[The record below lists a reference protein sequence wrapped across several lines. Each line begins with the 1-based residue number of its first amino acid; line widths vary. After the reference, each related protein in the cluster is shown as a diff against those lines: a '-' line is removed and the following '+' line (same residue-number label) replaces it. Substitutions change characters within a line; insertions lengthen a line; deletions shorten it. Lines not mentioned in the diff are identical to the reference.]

1 MRSELSQSSLTM
13 AFTHSYPPPLFTTGL
28 SANLNRRRALCP
40 VFLFFLLYIFLF
52 STYFIFVKIYL
63 NKSSTFVTLSYYFIC
78 NFIFKLP
85 VLAIDV
91 YKFLFF
97 YILFHTFRKMTIS
110 WVRNGLN
117 GIILTNAKRYIA
129 KKILI
134 WNINCQK

>member
-1 MRSELSQSSLTM
+1 MYFCSTCAPTLNAHNRAKWPISVTSDNGVHTLLASSSVRYWLECQ
-13 AFTHSYPPPLFTTGL
+13 FKP
-28 SANLNRRRALCP
+28 RRRAFCT

-97 YILFHTFRKMTIS
+97 YILFHTFRKWLFLEWEID
-110 WVRNGLN
+110 
-117 GIILTNAKRYIA
+117 
-129 KKILI
+129 
-134 WNINCQK
+134 